1 MEELF
6 IYVDSTEHLD
16 IVLSSVKDLQE
27 GILLKLLESNNIFY
41 KKIQEVCIDFK
52 NVNELNS
59 LTISELIN
67 LKNRFKK
74 INPKIEIYLINVK
87 PEVYNIMQLVNVD
100 EYFKILLNP
109 NIT

>member
-6 IYVDSTEHLD
+6 TYQDSREHLD
-16 IVLSSVKDLQE
+16 IILSSVKDLQE
-27 GILLKLLESNNIFY
+27 GILLKLLESHKIFY
-41 KKIQEVCIDFK
+41 KKIQKVTIDFK
-52 NVNELNS
+52 YVNELNS

-74 INPKIEIYLINVK
+74 INPNIEIYLINVK

-100 EYFKILLNP
+100 EYFKVLLNP

>member
-6 IYVDSTEHLD
+6 TYQDSKERLD
-16 IVLSSVKDLQE
+16 IILSSVKDLQE

-41 KKIQEVCIDFK
+41 KKIQKVSIDFK
-52 NVNELNS
+52 NVSELNS
-59 LTISELIN
+59 LTISELVN

-74 INPKIEIYLINVK
+74 INPNIEIYLINVK

>member
-6 IYVDSTEHLD
+6 TYVDSTEHLD
-16 IVLSSVKDLQE
+16 IMLSSVKDLQE

-41 KKIQEVCIDFK
+41 KKIQKVSINFQ
-52 NVNELNS
+52 NINELNS

-109 NIT
+109 DIT